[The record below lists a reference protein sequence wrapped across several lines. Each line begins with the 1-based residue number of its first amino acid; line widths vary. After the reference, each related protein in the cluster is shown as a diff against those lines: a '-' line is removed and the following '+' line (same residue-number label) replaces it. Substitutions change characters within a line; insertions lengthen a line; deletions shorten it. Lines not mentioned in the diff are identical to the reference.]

1 VILEKGS
8 ERLSDSMKLR
18 EPHLNM
24 RPDII
29 ANSVRLSRLTDRAF
43 NSIGLQQLE
52 LL

>member
-1 VILEKGS
+1 MLGKGS
-8 ERLSDSMKLR
+8 ERLSDGMKLR

-24 RPDII
+24 RPDVI
-29 ANSVRLSRLTDRAF
+29 ANTVRLGRLADRAF